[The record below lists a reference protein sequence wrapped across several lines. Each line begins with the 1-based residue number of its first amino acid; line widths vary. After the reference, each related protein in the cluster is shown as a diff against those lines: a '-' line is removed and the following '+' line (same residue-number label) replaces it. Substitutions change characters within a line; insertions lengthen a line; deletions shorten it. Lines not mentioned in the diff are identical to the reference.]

1 MANLER
7 GLQIHELIT
16 ASTVHSGDY
25 IAIDDG
31 TTTYKTDIGSLNQAS
46 AASAQTYAN
55 QAAEKA
61 TEAGSYATQAATSAQ
76 SVNGA
81 IIQATSTLQGYVNA
95 AATSAASAA
104 TSEANTRALVTSDY
118 AKTAKS
124 YAVGDTGYRPGEE
137 TDNARYYSRITQQI
151 SDETAEYV
159 DISEENANIA
169 INCKTDAEEAKE
181 DAESARDQVIDLL
194 TLATFTVDFTTGNL
208 MYDRNEAYTFNI
220 NTQTGNLEWEVV
232 A

>member
-7 GLQIHELIT
+7 GLQIHELLT
-16 ASTVHSGDY
+16 ALTVHSGDY

-31 TTTYKTDIGSLNQAS
+31 TTTYKTTVGSVS
-46 AASAQTYAN
+46 TAAAQNAQTYAN
-55 QAAEKA
+55 QAASSA
-61 TEAGSYATQAATSAQ
+61 TAAASSATQAATSAQ

-95 AATSAASAA
+95 AQASAASAA
-104 TSEANTRALVTSDY
+104 VSEANTRALVTSDY